1 MGEPSLLFVSFE
13 GGEGAG
19 KTTQASILID
29 RLEALE
35 IPCVR
40 VREPGSTALGTYL
53 REWIKRP
60 PANGQPMSRE
70 TELFLFAAAR
80 SELVTKVIEPQAD
93 DGGVVVVADRYA
105 DSTTA
110 YQGYGRGIEVERV
123 EVVNDLATHGRMP
136 DLTFLLDCRPE
147 VGISRVR
154 GLQLQMQLDTMMSP
168 PGIDRGAEGTRFE
181 EEPIEFHE
189 RVRLGFLHLA
199 EQDPDRW
206 RVLNASRSIESIS
219 EEIWREVQSMLPVKQ
234 PAQHESKEKDDT
246 TR

>member
-1 MGEPSLLFVSFE
+1 MLFVSFE

-35 IPCVR
+35 VR
-40 VREPGSTALGTYL
+40 CIHVREPGSTALGTYL
-53 REWIKRP
+53 RKWIKRL
-60 PANGQPMSRE
+60 PAKEQPMSRA

-80 SELVTKVIEPQAD
+80 SELAAKVIEPQAD
-93 DGGVVVVADRYA
+93 EPDVMILADRYA
-105 DSTTA
+105 DSTIA
-110 YQGYGRGIEVERV
+110 YQGYARGIDIDTVK
-123 EVVNDLATHGRMP
+123 VVNDLATHGFMP

-154 GLQLQMQLDTMMSP
+154 GLQLQMQLDTMRTSSS
-168 PGIDRGAEGTRFE
+168 IDRVAEGTRFE
-181 EEPIEFHE
+181 EEPLEFHE

-206 RVLNASRSIESIS
+206 RVLDASRSIESIS
-219 EEIWREVQSMLPVKQ
+219 EEIWREVQSLLPKKH
-234 PAQHESKEKDDT
+234 PARCESEGKDE

>member
-1 MGEPSLLFVSFE
+1 MLFVSFE

-35 IPCVR
+35 VR
-40 VREPGSTALGTYL
+40 CIHVREPGSTALGTYL
-53 REWIKRP
+53 RKWIKRL
-60 PANGQPMSRE
+60 PAKEQPMSRA

-80 SELVTKVIEPQAD
+80 SELAAKVIEPQSD
-93 DGGVVVVADRYA
+93 EPDVMILADRYA
-105 DSTTA
+105 DSTIA
-110 YQGYGRGIEVERV
+110 YQGYGRGIDIETVK
-123 EVVNDLATHGRMP
+123 VVNDLATHGFMP

-154 GLQLQMQLDTMMSP
+154 GLQLQMQLDTMRTSSS
-168 PGIDRGAEGTRFE
+168 IDRVEEGTRFE
-181 EEPIEFHE
+181 EEPLEFHE

-199 EQDPDRW
+199 EQDPGRW
-206 RVLNASRSIESIS
+206 RVLDASRSIESIS
-219 EEIWREVQSMLPVKQ
+219 EEIWREVQSLLPPKQ
-234 PAQHESKEKDDT
+234 PARCESEGKDE